1 MGNTLGLVTSEKY
14 FYHQSRIDFGPDV
27 EPGADLETPAPRRRL
42 LNLIRKTGAYDEC
55 VALTPIQ
62 ANTDDLLRIH
72 SQGYVSEFKTLSDTT
87 GGELGDYAGFGP
99 GAFEIAA
106 LSAGGVMEAALAV
119 ARGTVRRSFALV
131 RPPGHHAERD
141 RARGFCLFANIPIA
155 IERLR
160 AEGLADR
167 IVVIDWDVHHG
178 NGAQSIYYHDP
189 NVLTIS
195 IHQEQLYPADSGFVN
210 ELGIDAGFGFNLN
223 IPLPSGGGVGI
234 YRYAFET
241 VIEPAVRSF
250 QPDIVFV
257 ACGYDAG
264 ILDPSSQMA
273 LPASGFTELTNRVI
287 ALAEDVADGRLVFA
301 QEGGY
306 SELHS
311 PLCGASVVHAL
322 LEKDIQLVDHYAV
335 TEESPEQRLLPHQI
349 EAVNLAR
356 SAASASGLLRSAGQ
370 R

>member
-1 MGNTLGLVTSEKY
+1 MRNMLGLATAEEY

-27 EPGADLETPAPRRRL
+27 EPGAELETPAPRRRL
-42 LNLIRKTGAYDEC
+42 LNLIRKTGAYDAC
-55 VALTPIQ
+55 LALKP
-62 ANTDDLLRIH
+62 APASMDDLLRIH
-72 SQGYVSEFKTLSDTT
+72 SRKYLDEFRALSDTT

-106 LSAGGVMEAALAV
+106 LSAGGVIEAALAV
-119 ARGTVRRSFALV
+119 ARGAVTRSFALV
-131 RPPGHHAERD
+131 RPPGHHAERH
-141 RARGFCLFANIPIA
+141 RARGYCLLANIPIA
-155 IERLR
+155 VDRLR
-160 AEGLADR
+160 AEGLAER
-167 IVVIDWDVHHG
+167 IAIIDWDVHHG
-178 NGAQSIYYHDP
+178 NGAQSIYYDDP

-195 IHQEQLYPADSGFVN
+195 IHQEQLYPADSGFVH
-210 ELGIDAGFGFNLN
+210 ELGVDEGVGFNLN
-223 IPLPSGGGVGI
+223 LPLPSGGGVGI

-250 QPDIVFV
+250 QPDIIFV

-273 LPASGFTELTNRVI
+273 LPASGFTELTKRVI
-287 ALAEDVADGRLVFA
+287 SLAEDVADGRLVFA

-311 PLCGASVVHAL
+311 PLCGASVIHAL
-322 LEKDIQLVDHYAV
+322 LGQEVQLVDHYAV
-335 TEESPEQRLLPHQI
+335 TEDSPEQRLLPHQV

-356 SAASASGLLRSAGQ
+356 SAAADAGLVR
-370 R
+370 